1 MYNKAY
7 RLGDIVMPE
16 AISYMD
22 LEGMELQAAVNHF
35 TDFEFYFLSDV
46 DHGSRYALK
55 LKEGDKTAMMS
66 EDAVQSFNENLPD
79 AYVCAECDV
88 ISNDLADYGCSNC
101 GNGEDMD

>member
-35 TDFEFYFLSDV
+35 TDFEFYFLSDLIMV
-46 DHGSRYALK
+46 
-55 LKEGDKTAMMS
+55 
-66 EDAVQSFNENLPD
+66 AVMRLN
-79 AYVCAECDV
+79 
-88 ISNDLADYGCSNC
+88 
-101 GNGEDMD
+101 